1 MSCMIMSQNSLVES
15 QKTLL
20 QSFGEITDILKAISH
35 PNRFK
40 ILILLFSGPQTF
52 QTFLDELNLKKSALA
67 SHLDQLKRNSLVEK
81 MHHGTY
87 KITDDGLSYM
97 QALEAIYEQS
107 EAYKIVQQ
115 RYKPAKAFLERK
127 KAGKESK

>member
-1 MSCMIMSQNSLVES
+1 MNEDRKSLEDA
-15 QKTLL
+15 QKSLL
-20 QSFGEITDILKAISH
+20 QSSSEITAILKAISH

-40 ILILLFSGPQTF
+40 ILTLLFSGPQTF

-97 QALEAIYEQS
+97 QALEAIYDQS
-107 EAYKIVQQ
+107 EAHKIVQQ
-115 RYKPAKAFLERK
+115 RYQPAKAFLDRK
-127 KAGKESK
+127 KAEKESK